1 MNPYTCVENE
11 ERGCI
16 EVRSEGEVNGVAVE
30 AFTAGTA
37 SARGW
42 GSLTEVA
49 AAANRQAQEGLFSS
63 VDGVLQFKGKTLA
76 EDTELR
82 LDILT
87 DGSVKLRTING
98 SPVSFEGYTVAL

>member
-1 MNPYTCVENE
+1 MENE
-11 ERGCI
+11 ERSCI
-16 EVRSEGEVNGVAVE
+16 EVRSEGGANGVAVE

-49 AAANRQAQEGLFSS
+49 AAASSQAQEGQFSS
-63 VDGVLQFKGKTLA
+63 MNGVLQFTGKTLA
-76 EDTELR
+76 DGTELR
-82 LDILT
+82 LDIST
-87 DGSVKLRTING
+87 GGSVKLRTINE